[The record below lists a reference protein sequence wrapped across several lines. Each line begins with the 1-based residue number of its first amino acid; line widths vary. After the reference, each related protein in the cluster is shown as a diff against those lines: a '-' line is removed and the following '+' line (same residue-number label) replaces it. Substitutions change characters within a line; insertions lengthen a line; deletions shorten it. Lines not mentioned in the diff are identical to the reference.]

1 MMASRALSA
10 GILALFVVLGIA
22 GATTPVWAQDDG
34 ADDGPALITDIPE
47 NADDP
52 RFDAT
57 DLLNPAQPGVGFCL
71 LGFFCELDPTKVA
84 AVSFGY
90 KIATFVFSFLGFAMV
105 LIMLYGGFLMLTSF
119 GNAEGMKKGKDAA
132 VAAVIGF
139 ILLTFAY
146 VAVRAV
152 IAITK

>member
-1 MMASRALSA
+1 MTARRALSTGFLA
-10 GILALFVVLGIA
+10 MVLGALFA
-22 GATTPVWAQDDG
+22 GTASITYAQVDDSG
-34 ADDGPALITDIPE
+34 EDPALITDIPE
-47 NADDP
+47 DADDP

-71 LGFFCELDPTKVA
+71 LGFFCELDPTAVPI
-84 AVSFGY
+84 VSFGY
-90 KIATFVFSFLGFAMV
+90 KVANFVFSFLGFVMV
-105 LIMLYGGFLMLTSF
+105 IILLYGGFMMLTSF
-119 GNAEGMKKGKDAA
+119 GNPEGMKKGKDAA